1 MRFFRSNFF
10 LHEQYTYS
18 LVSKNVINQKKQ
30 KQYRSRQTV
39 TLHKLKSYAKI
50 SLTLKDKQ

>member
-18 LVSKNVINQKKQ
+18 LVSKNVINQKK
-30 KQYRSRQTV
+30 KQYRQTV

-50 SLTLKDKQ
+50 SLTPKDKQ